1 MRSKSIIVLFS
12 NPVMTSSRALFL
24 AFALTLLTSP
34 TFASKQE
41 AEAAA
46 LIEHAKQLSD
56 IRAEGAPAFELKI
69 GFKTIKDDGSAS
81 EGEYTEV
88 WISKTKWRREAVV
101 GDFRRIQ
108 IAFEGKRWLLSTGA
122 VTPRHV
128 GDVYRLSD
136 SRNLRPSDW
145 RPQRLENRKVNGIS
159 ARCLETTASPD
170 TSAACFDKTT
180 GMLIFETTLSH
191 AARGQ
196 MVCSY
201 ADYEKFGDH
210 SLARSYACTVDGHRE
225 IEARVLELTADPTP
239 DPAFFVPPEGAK
251 ESVNCLSSVPPQPV
265 YAPDPT
271 PPRHFSRS
279 TMVTMSIAVGIDGT
293 PRNLKVISA
302 QNREYDEE
310 AEKAVRKWR
319 FTPAICDGEPVE
331 TQMMVVEI
339 DFHHY

>member
-1 MRSKSIIVLFS
+1 MRSKSIIVLFP
-12 NPVMTSSRALFL
+12 NGLMTSSRALSL
-24 AFALTLLTSP
+24 AFAFILLTSP

-108 IAFEGKRWLLSTGA
+108 IAFEGKRWLLSSGA

-128 GDVYRLSD
+128 GDVCRLSD
-136 SRNLRPSDW
+136 SRNLRPADW
-145 RPQRLENRKVNGIS
+145 RPQRLENREVNGIS
-159 ARCLETTASPD
+159 ARCLETASSPN
-170 TSAACFDKTT
+170 TSACFDKTT
-180 GMLIFETTLSH
+180 GMLISETTLSH
-191 AARGQ
+191 AARAQ

-210 SLARSYACTVDGHRE
+210 VLARSYACSADGHRE
-225 IEARVLELTADPTP
+225 IEARVLELTGDPTP
-239 DPAFFVPPEGAK
+239 DPGLFVLPEGAR
-251 ESVNCLSSVPPQPV
+251 ESVNCLSSVPPKPV

-271 PPRHFSRS
+271 PPRHFSGS
-279 TMVTMSIAVGIDGT
+279 TMVMMSIAVGIDGT
-293 PRNLKVISA
+293 PRNLKVTSA
-302 QNREYDEE
+302 QNLEYDEE
-310 AEKAVRKWR
+310 AQKAVRKWR

-339 DFHHY
+339 EFHHY